1 MRGVVMSE
9 SDQPHSRQ
17 EEPDD
22 PAETLVAL
30 PRIALR
36 LRGTALGQPR
46 FGSHVFVPSVLTR

>member
-1 MRGVVMSE
+1 MSE

-30 PRIALR
+30 SRIALR

-46 FGSHVFVPSVLTR
+46 FGSHVFVPSVLSRC